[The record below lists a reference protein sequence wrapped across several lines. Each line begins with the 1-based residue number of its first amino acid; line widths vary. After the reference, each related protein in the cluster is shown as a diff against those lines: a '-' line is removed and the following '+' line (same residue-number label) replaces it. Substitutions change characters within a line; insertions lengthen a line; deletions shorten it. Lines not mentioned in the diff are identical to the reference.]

1 MPELKKLSAE
11 GVPSALE
18 KAERYRLLNEPW
30 AAESICHD
38 ILDIEPSNQRA
49 LVELVLSLTE
59 QFGSSSAAPA
69 SEARKFVDQMKDAY
83 SRAYYRGII
92 AERMAKARLGRTG
105 PGSGSGAY
113 EFLHDAMD
121 AYEEAQ
127 KVHPAGDDSAILRY
141 NTCVRML
148 QRFPNLRPSPEH
160 SHSMLE

>member
-1 MPELKKLSAE
+1 MPDLKKLSAE
-11 GVPSALE
+11 AVPSALE

-38 ILDIEPSNQRA
+38 ILSVDPANQKA

-69 SEARKFVDQMKDAY
+69 GEARKFVDQMKDEY

-92 AERMAKARLGRTG
+92 AERTAKARLARTG
-105 PGSGSGAY
+105 PGSGIGAY

-121 AYEEAQ
+121 AYDEAQ
-127 KVHPAGDDSAILRY
+127 KIHPADDDSAILRY

-148 QRFPNLRPSPEH
+148 QRFPNLRPSAVHPQ
-160 SHSMLE
+160 SMLE